1 MSLAPPTTPNTTTYI
16 CYAIYKKSIWK
27 MIDMVHMGN
36 YRNKHYRK
44 NKCLY
49 DISTLYLKKTKLKH
63 VHGRLPKDWVAG

>member
-1 MSLAPPTTPNTTTYI
+1 
-16 CYAIYKKSIWK
+16 